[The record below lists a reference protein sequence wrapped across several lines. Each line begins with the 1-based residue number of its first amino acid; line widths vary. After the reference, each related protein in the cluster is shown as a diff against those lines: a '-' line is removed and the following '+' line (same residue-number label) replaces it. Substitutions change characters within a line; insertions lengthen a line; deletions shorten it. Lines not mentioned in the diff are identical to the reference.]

1 MRKLTA
7 IITALVL
14 SSFMLNAQV
23 KEKFKTYEIIP
34 KGEKLAGLQF
44 AYLNMNSENSEY
56 LLLANGLDAKA
67 SFSSL
72 SPMIAYAISGNHVIG
87 GKISFSSATG
97 SLDATTLSLLNDHEN
112 KNVKII
118 ALSDISAS
126 LRQKSLS
133 VFYRTYLGLEEKCR
147 FGLFYE
153 YALSYGYSRTA
164 FSLDGSS
171 DDWSDNRKA
180 RLSFSPG
187 LVFFPSSNISTQVSV
202 SLADV
207 TWNKTTYVN
216 DGDIKGTKTG
226 FRSQLSLD
234 LLGISFGLVI
244 HI

>member
-97 SLDATTLSLLNDHEN
+97 SLDATTLSLLNDGLDFD
-112 KNVKII
+112 
-118 ALSDISAS
+118 LSDISAS

>member
-56 LLLANGLDAKA
+56 LLLANGLDARA

-97 SLDATTLSLLNDHEN
+97 SLDATTLSLLNDGLDFD
-112 KNVKII
+112 
-118 ALSDISAS
+118 LSDISAS

>member
-97 SLDATTLSLLNDHEN
+97 SLDATTLSLLNDGLDFD
-112 KNVKII
+112 
-118 ALSDISAS
+118 LSDISAS

-171 DDWSDNRKA
+171 GDWSDNRKA

>member
-1 MRKLTA
+1 
-7 IITALVL
+7 
-14 SSFMLNAQV
+14 MLNAQV

-97 SLDATTLSLLNDHEN
+97 SLDATTLSLLNDGLDFD
-112 KNVKII
+112 
-118 ALSDISAS
+118 LSDISAS

>member
-97 SLDATTLSLLNDHEN
+97 SLDATTLSLLNDGLDFD
-112 KNVKII
+112 
-118 ALSDISAS
+118 LSDISAS

-164 FSLDGSS
+164 FSLDDSS